1 MNNILEKNFVS
12 MNGILTIVFGLVAL
26 FFPGLTLA
34 TLGILFSIVILIGG
48 IMLTAGSLRIRK
60 INHRWYILLLEGIIG
75 ILIGIIILARP
86 ELVATVFVTIIGLWA
101 LIIGLV
107 FLFTYIKSR
116 LSSFSNTFMLTIS
129 VLSLLTGIFI
139 IINPFESTRIITIFI
154 GIYAIIYGLFSVIHS
169 SRIYRT
175 Y

>member
-1 MNNILEKNFVS
+1 MNNILKKNFVS
-12 MNGILTIVFGLVAL
+12 INGILAIVFGLVAL

-34 TLGILFSIVILIGG
+34 TLGILFSIAILIGG
-48 IMLTAGSLRIRK
+48 IMLITGSLRIRK

-75 ILIGIIILARP
+75 ILVGIIILARP

-116 LSSFSNTFMLTIS
+116 LPSFSNTFMLIIS
-129 VLSLLTGIFI
+129 ILSLITGIFI
-139 IINPFESTRIITIFI
+139 IIDPFESTRIITILI

-169 SRIYRT
+169 SRIYRI